1 MIEKYV
7 HSQDSNFKLSS
18 VKSGETSINLSN
30 EILAYIM
37 PELSL
42 GDETS
47 ITFRLHKKDFVTG
60 ISFISTCLP
69 LYKSTSQTS
78 SKITLDI
85 SFFSDMATEVINFFG
100 ADETK
105 EYSVNLKYRDDG
117 RIYLNNLSVDGFN
130 VRHFLVEEKTTIIF
144 DRVDSVCDL
153 RLTYGTDE
161 CLVKDKVIKHFC
173 RKVILKLYEID
184 QLEKFSAYFRTSSAN
199 YLQVV
204 YGDKCLYR
212 LLNPNLSDYD
222 GGFRWFNDK
231 ISIDGQDYILCAEW
245 TEKENNASVPCFDTL
260 KSLIDILYQGDYELF
275 KRDGCYCF
283 RGTTQGQNNRINR
296 RNQNNDQPL
305 QQIWY
310 GAPGTGKSHEISK
323 ETRNEAVVRTTFH
336 PDSDYSTFVGAYKPV
351 MDDVDVLVTPVVTS
365 DGIKFDPVSRH
376 TEKRITYRFVKQA
389 FLKAYLG
396 AWKKYSESP
405 ESPAAQYLVIEEINR
420 GNCAQI
426 FGDIFQLLDRG
437 DNGFSEYPI
446 ESDEDLRQEIM
457 RAFAEEEEYKLA
469 EGMNIDGVLEDYT
482 SNYGMSLTED
492 LKEGRVMLLPSNLY
506 IWATMNTSDQSL
518 FPIDSAFKRRWDWK
532 YVPINTRM
540 EDWYIEVGGEKYS
553 WSIFLEKVNKE
564 IFEATNSEDK
574 QLGFYFCKATAGVI
588 GAERFVN
595 KVLFYLYNDV
605 FKDYG
610 LDRDFL
616 HDAAGEVMPFK
627 DFFTM
632 DGNVNSEKVKTILEN
647 LEVTALNEESPA
659 DEV

>member
-1 MIEKYV
+1 MRISVYIHYPNATEIGLGNTNESYILVKKDIDISHIFPPNIPVSVSVCDSDKVYELKSKSGTEFRVNQFGQLYRDFSIRPGDELKFICVEKGGQKKIFIAITKYNRV
-7 HSQDSNFKLSS
+7 FLSVTKSGAEIINLERLVDFSKNQIVPYELDIPEGKLSIIFSQSNKKRADSPEETDFYS
-18 VKSGETSINLSN
+18 VKVNNVELHKGQYFLTLGDTNSLSVVEKCKYN
-30 EILAYIM
+30 EILI
-37 PELSL
+37 
-42 GDETS
+42 DEDAETNTS
-47 ITFRLHKKDFVTG
+47 V
-60 ISFISTCLP
+60 ST
-69 LYKSTSQTS
+69 
-78 SKITLDI
+78 
-85 SFFSDMATEVINFFG
+85 
-100 ADETK
+100 
-105 EYSVNLKYRDDG
+105 
-117 RIYLNNLSVDGFN
+117 
-130 VRHFLVEEKTTIIF
+130 
-144 DRVDSVCDL
+144 DL
-153 RLTYGTDE
+153 
-161 CLVKDKVIKHFC
+161 
-173 RKVILKLYEID
+173 
-184 QLEKFSAYFRTSSAN
+184 
-199 YLQVV
+199 
-204 YGDKCLYR
+204 
-212 LLNPNLSDYD
+212 
-222 GGFRWFNDK
+222 
-231 ISIDGQDYILCAEW
+231 
-245 TEKENNASVPCFDTL
+245 
-260 KSLIDILYQGDYELF
+260 
-275 KRDGCYCF
+275 
-283 RGTTQGQNNRINR
+283 
-296 RNQNNDQPL
+296 PL

-310 GAPGTGKSHEISK
+310 GAPGTGKSRTIK
-323 ETRNEAVVRTTFH
+323 GETKGKAVVRTTFH

-351 MDDVDVLVTPVVTS
+351 MDDVGVLVTPVVTAK
-365 DGIKFDPVSRH
+365 GIEFGETSSVK
-376 TEKRITYRFVKQA
+376 EKRITYRFVKQA

-405 ESPAAQYLVIEEINR
+405 ESPAPQYLVIEEINR

-553 WSIFLEKVNKE
+553 WSIFLEKVNYE